1 MTIGEVNFKY
11 HISTDTLRYCEK
23 IEFIENVTK
32 IKGKREYTENDLK
45 RIEFIICM
53 KNIGFKLED
62 IITFLS
68 LYKKRDSTIPERIR
82 MLYEQKDALL
92 KKIEEEKKTL
102 EFLEHKIA
110 FYKKEEK

>member
-1 MTIGEVNFKY
+1 MTIGEVSLKY
-11 HISTDTLRYCEK
+11 NISMDTLRYYEK
-23 IEFIENVTK
+23 IGLIENITK
-32 IKGKREYTENDLK
+32 SKGKREYKEDDLK

-53 KNIGFKLED
+53 KNAGFKLED
-62 IITFLS
+62 IIMFLS
-68 LYKKRDSTIPERIR
+68 LYKKGDSTIPERIR
-82 MLYEQKDALL
+82 ILYEQKDALL

>member
-1 MTIGEVNFKY
+1 MTIGEVNFEY

-53 KNIGFKLED
+53 KNIGFKLENID
-62 IITFLS
+62 
-68 LYKKRDSTIPERIR
+68 
-82 MLYEQKDALL
+82 
-92 KKIEEEKKTL
+92 
-102 EFLEHKIA
+102 
-110 FYKKEEK
+110 